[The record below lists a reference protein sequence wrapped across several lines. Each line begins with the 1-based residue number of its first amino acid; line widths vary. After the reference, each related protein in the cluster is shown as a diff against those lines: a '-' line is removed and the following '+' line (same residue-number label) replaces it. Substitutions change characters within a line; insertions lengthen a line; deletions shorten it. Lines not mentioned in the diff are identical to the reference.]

1 VAPIIYSGEWSSPEF
16 LDFVKLNNHPLV
28 AELSGHNFRALGSIG
43 PILAIGV
50 VDPADIEK
58 TPAFQ
63 KEMKDFAASS
73 EKLRG
78 KYIFAWMDGIKF
90 DKFLKQF
97 GIEKSNLPQVFA
109 LDFLSRHFWQ
119 DASVLSIKKLIEAI
133 ENGDLQMQKQAD
145 PPTFNAFQQVKM
157 VFMEFMPWS
166 ALLVVL
172 MFILTFLAF
181 MPEKEEVS
189 SSSVPTDSLK
199 VEEEKEPKKEK

>member
-1 VAPIIYSGEWSSPEF
+1 MAPIIYSGECSSPEF

-58 TPAFQ
+58 TSSFQ
-63 KEMKDFAASS
+63 KEIKDFAASS

-109 LDFLSRHFWQ
+109 LDFLSRQFWQ
-119 DASVLSIKKLIEAI
+119 DASVLSIKRLIEAI
-133 ENGDLQMQKQAD
+133 ENGDIQMQKQAD
-145 PPTFNAFQQVKM
+145 PPTLSAFQQVKM

-166 ALLVVL
+166 ALMMVF

-181 MPEKEEVS
+181 MPEKGEV
-189 SSSVPTDSLK
+189 DSTPVSADS
-199 VEEEKEPKKEK
+199 VEEEKETKKEK